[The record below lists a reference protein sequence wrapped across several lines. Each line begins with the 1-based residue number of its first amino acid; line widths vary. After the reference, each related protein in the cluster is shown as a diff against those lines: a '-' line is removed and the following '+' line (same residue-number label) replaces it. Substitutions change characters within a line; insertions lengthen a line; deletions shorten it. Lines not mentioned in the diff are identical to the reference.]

1 MALIQGGKK
10 KRWTHF
16 EGDFEDE
23 HVLLKHRPELTEE
36 EKVEEDVKEDFSSVI
51 IWTSKS
57 VLKRKGSFHLFLA
70 ILIMV
75 TSNKHDT
82 FGLFKD
88 CCIIE
93 CAET

>member
-1 MALIQGGKK
+1 MSMYFWNIGQ
-10 KRWTHF
+10 
-16 EGDFEDE
+16 
-23 HVLLKHRPELTEE
+23 ELTEE
-36 EKVEEDVKEDFSSVI
+36 ENVEEEDVKEDFSSVI

-70 ILIMV
+70 ILIVV
-75 TSNKHDT
+75 TSNKHDA

-93 CAET
+93 CA